1 MLGPRALGLAHDDDA
16 ARYHRVFADLVLS
29 YSAMDASL
37 ASLSPEV
44 RDADLRAWKTD
55 YLTLPATRYPNIAR
69 VAPRFVALDDPQN
82 FLTAVQTVIDA
93 IRARARAAS
102 AGDGDPPPSA
112 IHVR

>member
-1 MLGPRALGLAHDDDA
+1 
-16 ARYHRVFADLVLS
+16 VLS

-55 YLTLPATRYPNIAR
+55 YLTLPSDKYPNIAR

-82 FLTAVQTVIDA
+82 FVTAVQTVIDT
-93 IRARARAAS
+93 IRARAEAALPDS
-102 AGDGDPPPSA
+102 RELLP
-112 IHVR
+112 